1 MAEGQHT
8 GLMVVCS
15 TAQHTVMGSGVYSV
29 DAAGYWS
36 PPYRMKRTGWLSEPL
51 PPPPPPPVPFCWG
64 PNGCLILL
72 GYMLTAYAAAV
83 TLAIMV
89 VEVING

>member
-1 MAEGQHT
+1 MV
-8 GLMVVCS
+8 LMS
-15 TAQHTVMGSGVYSV
+15 TAVGVYSFDDTGHV
-29 DAAGYWS
+29 YGWS
-36 PPYRMKRTGWLSEPL
+36 PPYRMKRTDWLREPL
-51 PPPPPPPVPFCWG
+51 PPPPPPPIPFRWG

-89 VEVING
+89 VGVING